1 MSPAG
6 VAPGAG
12 IWERLELLLH
22 REANAVAL
30 GHRELLALPVEERV
44 ERGECLAGLRLL
56 GEEADGT
63 LRLECPE
70 NLSKWRRGD
79 GLLLRASAD
88 EPGVKVV
95 YEGFDVEARVLRVRR
110 SPWGGTGAV
119 NREIPLRLDPE
130 PVSLHEVALE
140 AIRAL
145 RFRRDAAAQAARA
158 VLEGRADVAIAPR
171 DEEYAEKLLTARPY
185 AGLEDSKRAAFVAA
199 VAKRPV
205 ALVQGP
211 PGSGKTY
218 LAALAVS
225 ALARRGERVLVTAFT
240 HRAVNQVLRKLAEA
254 DPGCDAVKVGPPHGT
269 DDLEGT
275 AVLAVRSMGAVPP
288 PAPRRPQVVGAVV
301 LGLGKILGT
310 ARFDRVVFDE
320 AAQVPLAFAPCG
332 FAVGARFLLVGDH
345 RQLGPIVQGEH
356 DDPLASLSVFEYLAA
371 EHEPSLL
378 RTTWRMNE
386 GINAFPS
393 RCFYGG
399 QLEPHADA
407 AARRFPLVPGGPF
420 DAILDPGLPAVVAT
434 VHHEGFRTRCEPEAR
449 AVADLVAD
457 LLIRQRLAPGDVAV
471 VSPFRAQIRE
481 IRTLLQR
488 ALRPAGKELPVVDT
502 VERIQGQ
509 EREAVVVS
517 LTASDPEH
525 LAGEQAAFFFSP
537 NRLNVTL
544 TRARTKLVL
553 VASRHL
559 FRALPPAFDDLR
571 NADLFRRLYRE
582 LPRVDLTSRYIEDGD
597 RRR

>member
-1 MSPAG
+1 MSPKG
-6 VAPGAG
+6 VSPGRG

-56 GEEADGT
+56 GEETDGAF
-63 LRLECPE
+63 RLECRE

-79 GLLLRASAD
+79 GLRLRAS
-88 EPGVKVV
+88 EGEEGVKVV
-95 YEGFDVEARVLRVRR
+95 YEAFDAEARVLRVRR
-110 SPWGGTGAV
+110 SPWGGAGEVDGSAT
-119 NREIPLRLDPE
+119 LRLDPE

-145 RFRRDAAAQAARA
+145 RSRRDAAAESARA
-158 VLEGRADVAIAPR
+158 VLEGRADVSIAEK
-171 DEEYAEKLLTARPY
+171 DEEHAEKILAAPPY
-185 AGLEDSKRAAFVAA
+185 SDLEESKRAAFVAA

-254 DPGCDAVKVGPPHGT
+254 DPVCDVVKVGPPHGA
-269 DDLEGT
+269 DDLEGSSVRT
-275 AVLAVRSMGAVPP
+275 VLGIGSVPP
-288 PAPRRPQVVGAVV
+288 PPPRRPQVVGAVV
-301 LGLGKILGT
+301 LGLRKILGA

-320 AAQVPLAFAPCG
+320 AAQVPLAIAPCG
-332 FAVGARFLLVGDH
+332 FAVGSRFLLVGDH

-356 DDPLASLSVFEYLAA
+356 DDPLASLSIFEYLAP

-378 RTTWRMNE
+378 RTTWRMND

-393 RCFYGG
+393 RHFYGG
-399 QLEPHADA
+399 RLEPHADA
-407 AARRFPLVPGGPF
+407 ALRRFPLVPGGPF
-420 DAILDPGLPAVVAT
+420 DDVFDPERPAVFAT
-434 VHHEGFRTRCEPEAR
+434 VHHDGFRTRCEPEAR
-449 AVADLVAD
+449 AVAALVEDLIA
-457 LLIRQRLAPGDVAV
+457 RQGLPSREVAV

-481 IRTLLQR
+481 IRTLLKR
-488 ALRPAGKELPVVDT
+488 ALRPAGKDLPVVDT

-525 LAGEQAAFFFSP
+525 LSGEQAAFFFSP

-553 VASRHL
+553 VASGHL
-559 FRALPPAFDDLR
+559 FRALPPAFEDLR

-582 LPRVDLTSRYIEDGD
+582 LPRVDLTSRCIGDGN
-597 RRR
+597 RIR

>member
-1 MSPAG
+1 MR
-6 VAPGAG
+6 
-12 IWERLELLLH
+12 ERLKRLLH
-22 REANAVAL
+22 REANAVRL
-30 GHRELLALPVEERV
+30 GHRELLALPVDERV
-44 ERGECLAGLRLL
+44 ERGECLSGLAFL
-56 GEEADGT
+56 GEERGEIR
-63 LRLECPE
+63 LRCAE
-70 NLSKWRRGD
+70 NLSKWRAGDPLALRNGD
-79 GLLLRASAD
+79 GSL
-88 EPGVKVV
+88 G
-95 YEGFDVEARVLRVRR
+95 LRVRYVSFDPAEGR
-110 SPWGGTGAV
+110 LTVRRDPFD
-119 NREIPLRLDPE
+119 REGSFDPAGSLQLDPVE
-130 PVSLHEVALE
+130 VSLHDM

-145 RFRRDAAAQAARA
+145 DTLESRRDGEASIALA
-158 VLEGRADVAIAPR
+158 VIDGKPGRSIDPS
-171 DEEYAEKLLTARPY
+171 DERFAERYLASSRLGTLDPWQ
-185 AGLEDSKRAAFVAA
+185 RAAFMAA
-199 VAKRPV
+199 VSKRPV
-205 ALVQGP
+205 SLVQGP
-211 PGSGKTY
+211 PGSGKTRL
-218 LAALAVS
+218 LASVVS
-225 ALARRGERVLVTAFT
+225 ALAERGDRLLVTAYT
-240 HRAVNQVLRKLAEA
+240 HRAVNNALREIAA
-254 DPGCDAVKVGPPHGT
+254 VDPRCLPVKVGPEHGA
-269 DDLEGT
+269 DDLAGS
-275 AVLAVRSMGAVPP
+275 AVVAVRRIGDAPP
-288 PAPRRPQVVGAVV
+288 GTRGRPRVVGATIFGVPAIAA
-301 LGLGKILGT
+301 GE
-310 ARFDRVVFDE
+310 RFDRVLCDE
-320 AAQVPLAFAPCG
+320 AAQIPIAYAACALQAAGRHV
-332 FAVGARFLLVGDH
+332 LVGDH
-345 RQLGPIVQGEH
+345 KQMGPIVQGRH
-356 DDPLASLSVFEYLAA
+356 DDDLAVTSLFEHLIPA
-371 EHEPSLL
+371 EDESDLKPERALL
-378 RTTWRMNE
+378 RTTWRMND

-420 DAILDPGLPAVVAT
+420 DDILDPGLPAVVAT

-517 LTASDPEH
+517 LAASDPEH
-525 LAGEQAAFFFSP
+525 LSGEQAAFFFSP

-582 LPRVDLTSRYIEDGD
+582 LPRVDLTSRYIG
-597 RRR
+597 